1 MDAAK
6 AMLAYAQAQQR
17 DMASV
22 GGASD
27 GAVQAAGGASF
38 GDMLQEAVR
47 EGIDTTKAGE
57 AMATAGVNGEAAL
70 VDVVTAISA
79 AEVTVQSAVAVRDR
93 VISAYQE
100 IMRMPI

>member
-17 DMASV
+17 DIASSA
-22 GGASD
+22 GAD
-27 GAVQAAGGASF
+27 AGVQTAGGASF
-38 GDMLQEAVR
+38 KDMLQEAVR
-47 EGIDTTKAGE
+47 DGIDTAKTGE
-57 AMATAGVNGEAAL
+57 AMAAAGLNGEAAM